1 MAKWNPRWVGIFVLG
16 GLALA
21 TLLVTLLGGG
31 RFFSR
36 KVPFITYFSGSVTGL
51 RVGAPVRF
59 RGIVVGE
66 VTDISLSLGV
76 DSIAGYVPVAFEIDE
91 QRVRR
96 RGASGRRLRE
106 QSVIDSMIERGLR
119 AELQTESFV
128 TGQKYLALEFRTDVP
143 PVLVRDP
150 AARAMEIPAVP
161 VGDADL
167 QAEMV
172 RLLRVIAKIDFQ
184 GLALRLQLVLDNV
197 NKLFG
202 DAKVGEMATELRH
215 TLLTL
220 QHTSDSIGRLA
231 GVASTEMGPTLES
244 LRRSSARL
252 EESLARLDTTL
263 QAARVSLDPESP
275 AFVRVENA
283 AKDISGAAQ
292 SLRLLTEYLER
303 NPGSLLRGRPGEE
316 TR

>member
-1 MAKWNPRWVGIFVLG
+1 MAKWNPRLVGIFVLG

-59 RGIVVGE
+59 RGIVVGQ
-66 VTDISLSLGV
+66 VTGIYLSLEV
-76 DSIAGYVPVAFEIDE
+76 DSMAGYVPVSFEIDE

-96 RGASGRRLRE
+96 RGASGRRLRQ
-106 QSVIDSMIERGLR
+106 QSVIDSMIGRGLR

-128 TGQKYLALEFRTDVP
+128 TGQKYVALEFRSDVP
-143 PVLVRDP
+143 AVLVRDP
-150 AARAMEIPAVP
+150 AVRAMEIPAVP

-184 GLALRLQLVLDNV
+184 GLAARLQLVLDNV

-202 DAKVGEMATELRH
+202 DAKVGDMATELQH
-215 TLLTL
+215 TLLSL

-231 GVASTEMGPTLES
+231 GAASSEVGPSLES
-244 LRRSSARL
+244 LRRTSARL

-275 AFVRVENA
+275 TFVRVERA

>member
-1 MAKWNPRWVGIFVLG
+1 MAKWNPRFVGIFVLG

-76 DSIAGYVPVAFEIDE
+76 DSVAGYVPVAFEIDE

-128 TGQKYLALEFRTDVP
+128 TGQKYLALEFRADVP
-143 PVLVRDP
+143 AVLIHDP

-184 GLALRLQLVLDNV
+184 GLALRLQVVLDNV

-202 DAKVGEMATELRH
+202 DAKVGDMATELQH
-215 TLLTL
+215 TLLSL

-231 GVASTEMGPTLES
+231 GAASSEVGPTLES
-244 LRRSSARL
+244 LRRTSARL

-275 AFVRVENA
+275 TFVRVERA

>member
-1 MAKWNPRWVGIFVLG
+1 MAKWNPRLVGIFVLG

-76 DSIAGYVPVAFEIDE
+76 DSVAGYVPVAFEIDE

-143 PVLVRDP
+143 PVLIRDP
-150 AARAMEIPAVP
+150 AAQAMEIPAVP

-202 DAKVGEMATELRH
+202 DAKVGEMATELQH

-244 LRRSSARL
+244 LRRTSARL

-275 AFVRVENA
+275 AFVRVERA
-283 AKDISGAAQ
+283 AQDISGAAQ